1 MSISYRTI
9 LKNKTL
15 TDTLTDFGTT
25 PHKVRQI
32 KAQSQEQ
39 DASDT

>member
-15 TDTLTDFGTT
+15 ADTLTDPGNTDN
-25 PHKVRQI
+25 KARQI

-39 DASDT
+39 DTSS